1 LGRLGVKWV
10 NKQVK
15 EALGRPLGACPVPP
29 SPVKKRWEAG
39 ASEAEAEVCKLN
51 PPPEEDSI
59 KP

>member
-1 LGRLGVKWV
+1 VKWV

>member
-1 LGRLGVKWV
+1 MKWV

-29 SPVKKRWEAG
+29 SPEKRWEAG
-39 ASEAEAEVCKLN
+39 ASVIEAEVCKLN
-51 PPPEEDSI
+51 PPPEGDFI